1 MKFAFIHAHRRQFP
15 VRRMCQV
22 LEVSPSGYYA
32 WRKRPPS
39 QREQDNQQLLEKIR
53 TIHEQSHKTYG
64 SPRVHAQLRKQ
75 GVACSRKRVAGLMR
89 RYDIQAQGPKRRICT
104 THSSHGLPVAPN
116 RLGQDFS
123 AQRPNQ
129 KWVSDLTYIPTG
141 EGWLYLAAI
150 LDLFSR
156 QIVGWAMEEQMTSEL
171 VLQALRMA
179 LKQRKPSAD
188 LLHHS
193 DQGSQ
198 YASADYRRL
207 LAAYQIQASMS
218 DVGNC
223 YDNAVME
230 SFFATL
236 KTELVHRETFATRA
250 QARRELFAYIE
261 GFYNRERLH
270 SSLDYQ
276 SPVEFEQAYSASL
289 YDVSIYSG
297 KDQTPQR

>member
-1 MKFAFIHAHRRQFP
+1 MKFAFIHASRRQFP
-15 VRRMCQV
+15 VRRLCQV
-22 LEVSPSGYYA
+22 LGVSPSGYYA
-32 WRKRPPS
+32 WCKRPPS
-39 QREQDNQQLLEKIR
+39 RRWQDNQQLLEKIR
-53 TIHEQSHKTYG
+53 CIHKQSRKTYG

-89 RYDIQAQGPKRRICT
+89 RHQIQAQPPNRRVRT
-104 THSSHGLPVAPN
+104 TQSGHGLPVAAN
-116 RLGQDFS
+116 VLGQDFS
-123 AQRPNQ
+123 AQRPNE
-129 KWVSDLTYIPTG
+129 KWVSDLTYIPTR
-141 EGWLYLAAI
+141 EGWLYLAAV

-156 QIVGWAMEEQMTSEL
+156 QIVGWAMGEQMTSEL
-171 VLQALRMA
+171 VLQALHMA
-179 LKQRKPSAD
+179 LKQRNLPEQ

-198 YASADYRRL
+198 YASAGYRQV

-218 DVGNC
+218 GVGNC

-236 KTELVHRETFATRA
+236 KTELVHRETFETRA

-270 SSLDYQ
+270 SSLNYQ
-276 SPVEFEQAYSASL
+276 SPVEFERAYSASL
-289 YDVSIYSG
+289 NDVSI
-297 KDQTPQR
+297 